1 MKDIGH
7 DETMASA
14 LQEDPEYAKAYVQ
27 KSLRNAEQDEIEVVI
42 RQLDEPYE
50 LGLHE
55 HLCCSRDSD

>member
-1 MKDIGH
+1 
-7 DETMASA
+7 MASA